1 MRNQKQQNK
10 KQVFNNIRIEV
21 PVKFNDRLPDAVK
34 EELLEVLASPIVEK
48 LTVNVFAF
56 RSVINDDPSV
66 KGNIIVGNI
75 IRYDTEKEVLIVDIY
90 ERFAEVIESIQNRIA
105 FALTSFNSDTKVNK
119 ISRIIIEE
127 AKQK

>member
-10 KQVFNNIRIEV
+10 KQVFNNVRIEV
-21 PVKFNDRLPDAVK
+21 PVKFNDRLPEAVK
-34 EELLEVLASPIVEK
+34 SELLEVLASPIVEQ

-56 RSVINDDPSV
+56 RSVINNDPSV

-75 IRYDTEKEVLIVDIY
+75 IKYDTEKEVLIVDIY

>member
-10 KQVFNNIRIEV
+10 KQVFNNVRIEV
-21 PVKFNDRLPDAVK
+21 PVKFNDRLPEAVK

-75 IRYDTEKEVLIVDIY
+75 IKYDTEKEVLIVDIY

-105 FALTSFNSDTKVNK
+105 FALTSFSSDTKVNK
-119 ISRIIIEE
+119 ISRIIIED
-127 AKQK
+127 AKLK

>member
-10 KQVFNNIRIEV
+10 KQVFNNVRIEV

-75 IRYDTEKEVLIVDIY
+75 IKYDTENEVLIVDIY

>member
-75 IRYDTEKEVLIVDIY
+75 IKYDIEKEVLIVDIY

>member
-21 PVKFNDRLPDAVK
+21 PVKFNDRLPEAVK

-56 RSVINDDPSV
+56 RSVINNDPSV

-75 IRYDTEKEVLIVDIY
+75 IKYDTENEVLIVDIY

>member
-21 PVKFNDRLPDAVK
+21 PVKFNDRLPEAVK

-75 IRYDTEKEVLIVDIY
+75 IKYDTENEVLIVDIY

>member
-21 PVKFNDRLPDAVK
+21 PVKFNDRLPEAVK

-56 RSVINDDPSV
+56 RSVINNDPSV

-75 IRYDTEKEVLIVDIY
+75 IKYDTEKEVLIVDIY

-105 FALTSFNSDTKVNK
+105 FALTSFNSDNKVNK